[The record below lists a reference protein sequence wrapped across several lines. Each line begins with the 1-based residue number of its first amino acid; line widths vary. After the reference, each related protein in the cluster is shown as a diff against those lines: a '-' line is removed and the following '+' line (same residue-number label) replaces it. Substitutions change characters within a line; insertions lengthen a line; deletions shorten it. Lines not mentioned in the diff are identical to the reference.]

1 MTYGGIHR
9 DLVRHGAESNALMR
23 HCSEK
28 QASPFDIQMPTAHLE
43 IQMGLLVLGATGRD

>member
-1 MTYGGIHR
+1 MMTYGATHG
-9 DLVRHGAESNALMR
+9 DLQSNTLMR

-28 QASPFDIQMPTAHLE
+28 QAPPFDIQMPTAHLE